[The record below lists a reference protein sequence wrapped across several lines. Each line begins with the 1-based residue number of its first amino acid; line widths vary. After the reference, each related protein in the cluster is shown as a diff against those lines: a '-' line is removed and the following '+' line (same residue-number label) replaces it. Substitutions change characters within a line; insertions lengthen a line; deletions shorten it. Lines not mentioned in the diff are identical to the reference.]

1 MIKMGMMGKLSNQDL
16 NELGVSTIRA
26 KHRLRSPTTKKA
38 GNLATILLAISRSNY
53 TSFISRILVS

>member
-1 MIKMGMMGKLSNQDL
+1 MTYLSVMNMLIYHKMRQN
-16 NELGVSTIRA
+16 RA

-38 GNLATILLAISRSNY
+38 GNLATILLAIGRSNY